1 VDLFERAKNL
11 ADQATARAKEGMGE
25 AKLMLDLRRAYD
37 ELGKLAFELVE
48 SAELDDPRLQPVVE
62 RIRGLEA
69 ELKKRRQGSE
79 SAGTTDEPSPP
90 SG

>member
-1 VDLFERAKNL
+1 VDLFERAKTL
-11 ADQATARAKEGMGE
+11 ADHATARAKEGMEE

-37 ELGKLAFELVE
+37 ELGKLSFELAE
-48 SAELDDPRLQPVVE
+48 SAELDNPRLQPVVE

-69 ELKKRRQGSE
+69 DLKKRRQGSE
-79 SAGTTDEPSPP
+79 SAGTTDEPSSP

>member
-1 VDLFERAKNL
+1 MDLFERAKTL
-11 ADQATARAKEGMGE
+11 ADQAATRAKEGMEE

-48 SAELDDPRLQPVVE
+48 SAELENPRLRPVVE
-62 RIRGLEA
+62 RIRRLEA
-69 ELKKRRQGSE
+69 DLKKRRQGSD
-79 SAGTTDEPSPP
+79 SGTTDEPSPP